1 MFPMRANYKKIAA
14 LLAVATLFFSA
25 TANSFADATKPVVRQ
40 VRLRDISTVEGVRDN
55 MLVGYGLV
63 VGLKRTGDS
72 QQTQFSTQTLANIM
86 QRMGVQ
92 IPVASVQI
100 RNVAAVFVT
109 ATLPPFA
116 RPGTRIDITVSS
128 IGDAKSLEGGL
139 LLLTPLRAGDGQTYA
154 AAQGPLVLAGY
165 TAGSHGNTTTLNH
178 PTVGRVPDGAIVE
191 RDTSVDL
198 SHLTRMAILLRDP
211 DFSVA
216 RDAAVAINHEF
227 GREVAHAIDGSR
239 VEVNGSGIMP
249 DGISSLLARLGD
261 ITVAVPSIGRVVINE
276 RTGTVV
282 LGSQVSLGACSIL
295 QGSLAVDI
303 TTTYAVS
310 QPAPFS
316 RNGETVVVPET
327 TVQAKEPPA
336 QTVSLKEGATVED
349 LIRGLQ
355 AIGAT
360 SRDIVA
366 ILQAIKAAGALQA
379 ELEVI

>member
-1 MFPMRANYKKIAA
+1 MRAKLTIALVA
-14 LLAVATLFFSA
+14 VLGGLAVAPSA
-25 TANSFADATKPVVRQ
+25 NLYADETKPTSRQ

-72 QQTQFSTQTLANIM
+72 QQTQFSTQTLANIL

-116 RPGTRIDITVSS
+116 RPGTRIDVTVSS
-128 IGDAKSLEGGL
+128 VGDAKSLEGGQ
-139 LLLTPLRAGDGQTYA
+139 LLLTPLRAGNGQTYA

-165 TAGSHGNTTTLNH
+165 TAGSHGNTTTVNH
-178 PTVGRVPDGAIVE
+178 PTVGRIPDGAIVE
-191 RDTSVDL
+191 LDTSVDL
-198 SHLTRMAILLRDP
+198 SHITRIAMLLREP

-216 RDAAVAINHEF
+216 RDAAVAINREF
-227 GREVAHAIDGSR
+227 GREVAHAVDGSR
-239 VEVNGSGIMP
+239 VEINGSGIMP
-249 DGISSLLARLGD
+249 DGISSLLARLGE
-261 ITVAVPSIGRVVINE
+261 IPVAVPSIGKVVINE

-303 TTTYAVS
+303 TTTYTVS
-310 QPAPFS
+310 QPSPFS
-316 RNGETVVVPET
+316 NSGQTVVIPET
-327 TVQAKEPPA
+327 TVLAKEPPA